1 PSARRT
7 IQGAIQTD
15 AAINP
20 GNSGGPLL
28 NARGEMIGINTMIY
42 SPNGGGSVGIGFAVP
57 VDTAKKIIPELI
69 AQGRVSRP
77 WLGVS
82 LMPLQARTARQ
93 LGLSVDSGLIIGDVY
108 RNSGAAQAGLRG
120 AVIDQD
126 VWGNIGLRQL
136 GDVIIG
142 VDGQPVT
149 STDDLQNALKDKK
162 PGQTVSVEVLR
173 QNRRTTVPVRL
184 TDTPDQYR

>member
-1 PSARRT
+1 
-7 IQGAIQTD
+7 
-15 AAINP
+15 
-20 GNSGGPLL
+20 
-28 NARGEMIGINTMIY
+28 
-42 SPNGGGSVGIGFAVP
+42 GGGSVGIGFAVP
-57 VDTAKKIIPELI
+57 VDIAKKIIPELI
-69 AQGRVSRP
+69 AKGRVTRP

-82 LMPLQARTARQ
+82 LMPLPARVARQ
-93 LGLSVDSGLIIGDVY
+93 LGLSVDSGLLVGDVY
-108 RNSGAAQAGLRG
+108 RNSGAARAGLRG

-126 VWGNIGLRQL
+126 VWGNIALRQL
-136 GDVIIG
+136 GDIIIG
-142 VDGQPVT
+142 VDGQPVA